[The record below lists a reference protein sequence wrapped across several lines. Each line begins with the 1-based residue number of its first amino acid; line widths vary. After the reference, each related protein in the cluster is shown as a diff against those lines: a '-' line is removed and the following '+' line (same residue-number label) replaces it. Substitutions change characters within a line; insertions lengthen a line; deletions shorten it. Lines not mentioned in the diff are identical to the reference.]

1 MDSIT
6 HTVLGACVG
15 EALGGKKLGKK
26 AMLIG
31 AVANNVP
38 DVDVVSSFW
47 MKQADSLLAH
57 RGFTHS
63 ILFALIF
70 TFVAGWLMKKKFSR
84 NPFSVSEWF
93 SLIGINLFL
102 HLIIDSFTA
111 YGTGWYEPFSHE
123 RVAFN
128 ILFVADPFFTLPL
141 LVAAIALLIFRKSY
155 AGRKAWS
162 MVGLI
167 GCSVYFLYASL
178 HKVHVNRV
186 VEKSMEEEKTAYR
199 NFITTPTP
207 LNNFLWYVIAARD
220 SGYDIGYY
228 SVFDHS
234 EKILFRYIPKN
245 DFMLSTVAKEDD
257 DVKKLIRFSQ
267 GYYQIE
273 KTNQSLVFND
283 LRFGQIGGWFNGDA
297 PFIFQFSLSRNADND
312 IMIQRGRMRA
322 LEKKTIGELI
332 ERIKGI

>member
-1 MDSIT
+1 
-6 HTVLGACVG
+6 
-15 EALGGKKLGKK
+15 
-26 AMLIG
+26 
-31 AVANNVP
+31 
-38 DVDVVSSFW
+38 
-47 MKQADSLLAH
+47 
-57 RGFTHS
+57 
-63 ILFALIF
+63 
-70 TFVAGWLMKKKFSR
+70 
-84 NPFSVSEWF
+84 
-93 SLIGINLFL
+93 
-102 HLIIDSFTA
+102 
-111 YGTGWYEPFSHE
+111 
-123 RVAFN
+123 
-128 ILFVADPFFTLPL
+128 
-141 LVAAIALLIFRKSY
+141 
-155 AGRKAWS
+155 

-234 EKILFRYIPKN
+234 EKIRFHYIPKN